1 MKAWSAIYMRFLLLI
16 LLPGFVQAQNCMG
29 TFTSN
34 ANPGPVGGVYAPGTE
49 VVICVTVNNYS
60 QAGANWFEGFD
71 ITLGAGWVANS
82 ITPVTYPTDLGTGGP
97 GGWIWVPGT
106 FNLGGNNFGP
116 GYFFDLDGDGQTG
129 DDFGDMGAGPWT
141 MCIEVTVGSTPG
153 ASLSLTIS
161 PVGDG
166 FAGSWGSNACD
177 GFFPQN
183 GLPSTTTVSGCTSAP
198 SISITST
205 TNVLCEGQSTGAID
219 AVGSGGTGPYT
230 YQLNGATVSM
240 PAQNLAAGN
249 YSVGCIDATGCPSA
263 AVQVAVSENA
273 EVINSIANQQN
284 VLCNGDA
291 TGSFDINTVGGQ
303 APYTYTLNGNSNA
316 TGVFAGLSNGNYS
329 VTVTDVNNCPS
340 SINVNITQPLPIA
353 SSVGS
358 VIDADC
364 AGSADGSCDINAI
377 GGAPPLQYQLGGTTN
392 SNGIFSSLTSGNY
405 TVNVI
410 DNNGCIHP
418 QNVTIGEQ
426 SNITTTVPSII
437 NVACFGDATGA
448 ISLSAS
454 GGATPYSYSLSNS
467 QTNASGSFSNLSAG
481 TYAITI
487 DDANGCTFVVPGLSI
502 SEPAAPLTVAP
513 SSPATICE
521 GQSNGVAQSNI
532 AGGTIPYTIVWNN
545 GSNAQN
551 LTNVSAGSYTVNV
564 TDGNGCTAS
573 GSASVVETAL
583 PIASVGTD
591 GEFCEGFS
599 YALSYTGAAV
609 ASYQWQPT
617 AGLSNSNV
625 ANPDASP
632 LITTQYTLVV
642 TDDNGCASLPS
653 TPVTVTFH
661 PTPLAPTVNVVGG
674 TTFCEGQTATLS
686 VNGGSTYLWT
696 NGATSNSISVSQT
709 GNFSAR
715 RIDIYGCVSP
725 WSAPVNVT
733 VNPLPAEPQ
742 ISSSGVSSFC
752 DGDDVVLTSV
762 PAAGVTWSNGMSN
775 SPITVANSGQYTAT
789 FMDANGCESQPSSPL
804 VLTVIPLAPTPVI
817 NADGATTFCFGDS
830 VRLTCSTAD
839 TYAWSTGATGNS
851 IVVSSSGTYSVTT
864 TDECPS
870 ADMTSELNVFVRP
883 IPEPNIASDTLIDCL
898 PSVLNFSASP
908 TGMGP
913 FNYYWSFGDGSGS
926 TAISPFYEYQNPG
939 TYTIGLTVVDPV
951 GCTGTES
958 IVNKVRILPRAI
970 LDYTITPPTVS
981 LSNANVEFSGL
992 APNSTNASW
1001 SISGFNGLDTIPLIG
1016 FDTAYAQ
1023 HTFSDTGLYIV
1034 QYTVTTA
1041 EGCEASVTDLVRVY
1055 EDFDMYVPLSFSPD
1069 GDGIN
1074 DEFFPVLPGFEIEGY
1089 EFRIFNRWGRQI
1101 FMTYSTDS
1109 GWSGDEMPAGYYFWK
1124 IEGKSKKNLE
1134 SIQRDG
1140 YLFLVR

>member
-1 MKAWSAIYMRFLLLI
+1 MNINVPTNIPLGTTRMRVRSAYNTVPASPCGNEMYGETEDYNVLVVDN
-16 LLPGFVQAQNCMG
+16 P
-29 TFTSN
+29 
-34 ANPGPVGGVYAPGTE
+34 ANPGLTLIPDTICSGQTASLSVLGVTSGTFRWYSQQSGGPLLFVGATYTTPVLTNNTSAPITQNYYVDVIVNGCPSGRLLFP
-49 VVICVTVNNYS
+49 VVINPVESVQILSSESTVCVGEEFTLSTPDNFASYTWTPAAVLESPNAQATDAIITEETTFQLEAVSSNGCVATGTITIPIDVAPPLTIVSSATGVCPGDDVTLTASGSTSGYNWLAADGLAASTDASVTASPGGTTTYTVTANSSTGACPATASIEITVFPAAFADAGPSVAYCLNESETLQGSGNTGAMFSWTPSTGLSNASATSPQVSNTDSQIYTLTVTTANGCEASDQVQVTVN
-60 QAGANWFEGFD
+60 
-71 ITLGAGWVANS
+71 TLPVAN
-82 ITPVTYPTDLGTGGP
+82 P
-97 GGWIWVPGT
+97 
-106 FNLGGNNFGP
+106 
-116 GYFFDLDGDGQTG
+116 
-129 DDFGDMGAGPWT
+129 
-141 MCIEVTVGSTPG
+141 
-153 ASLSLTIS
+153 
-161 PVGDG
+161 
-166 FAGSWGSNACD
+166 GSNDSYC
-177 GFFPQN
+177 
-183 GLPSTTTVSGCTSAP
+183 SG
-198 SISITST
+198 
-205 TNVLCEGQSTGAID
+205 EAIILN
-219 AVGSGGTGPYT
+219 GSGGIQYAWSPALG
-230 YQLNGATVSM
+230 LNNANIANPEASPLVTT
-240 PAQNLAAGN
+240 N
-249 YSVGCIDATGCPSA
+249 YSLV
-263 AVQVAVSENA
+263 
-273 EVINSIANQQN
+273 
-284 VLCNGDA
+284 
-291 TGSFDINTVGGQ
+291 
-303 APYTYTLNGNSNA
+303 
-316 TGVFAGLSNGNYS
+316 
-329 VTVTDVNNCPS
+329 VT
-340 SINVNITQPLPIA
+340 
-353 SSVGS
+353 
-358 VIDADC
+358 
-364 AGSADGSCDINAI
+364 
-377 GGAPPLQYQLGGTTN
+377 
-392 SNGIFSSLTSGNY
+392 
-405 TVNVI
+405 
-410 DNNGCIHP
+410 DNNGCTSPSSPPIT
-418 QNVTIGEQ
+418 VTVYPLP
-426 SNITTTVPSII
+426 TTPLLNSSGQTNFCEGGSTILS
-437 NVACFGDATGA
+437 TG
-448 ISLSAS
+448 IAS
-454 GGATPYSYSLSNS
+454 GYIWSSGQNTS
-467 QTNASGSFSNLSAG
+467 QITVSSSGTF
-481 TYAITI
+481 TVQTI
-487 DDANGCTFVVPGLSI
+487 DANGCVSLSSQPINVV
-502 SEPAAPLTVAP
+502 
-513 SSPATICE
+513 
-521 GQSNGVAQSNI
+521 
-532 AGGTIPYTIVWNN
+532 
-545 GSNAQN
+545 
-551 LTNVSAGSYTVNV
+551 VN
-564 TDGNGCTAS
+564 
-573 GSASVVETAL
+573 AL
-583 PIASVGTD
+583 P
-591 GEFCEGFS
+591 
-599 YALSYTGAAV
+599 
-609 ASYQWQPT
+609 
-617 AGLSNSNV
+617 
-625 ANPDASP
+625 
-632 LITTQYTLVV
+632 
-642 TDDNGCASLPS
+642 
-653 TPVTVTFH
+653 
-661 PTPLAPTVNVVGG
+661 
-674 TTFCEGQTATLS
+674 
-686 VNGGSTYLWT
+686 
-696 NGATSNSISVSQT
+696 
-709 GNFSAR
+709 SA
-715 RIDIYGCVSP
+715 
-725 WSAPVNVT
+725 
-733 VNPLPAEPQ
+733 PQ